1 MNDRRKLMRQI
12 QVFSFAVY
20 EAALYLDSHPDDKRA
35 MEYYNRYSRKL
46 AELTDKYERAFG
58 PLTINGNMGH
68 EWKWTDGAWPCEYS
82 GD

>member
-35 MEYYNRYSRKL
+35 MEY
-46 AELTDKYERAFG
+46 
-58 PLTINGNMGH
+58 
-68 EWKWTDGAWPCEYS
+68 
-82 GD
+82 